1 MTDRLIDASEVAERL
16 GVPVP
21 WVRES
26 TRSEMISDS
35 GGGNPPTVE
44 QLGVHCCPA
53 LGIPLGSA
61 LVDDAFDQVPAIPE
75 RHGVADNELL
85 VAEKRGVDVLFH
97 ELVDDRV
104 VEAGHG
110 GIIA

>member
-1 MTDRLIDASEVAERL
+1 
-16 GVPVP
+16 
-21 WVRES
+21 
-26 TRSEMISDS
+26 
-35 GGGNPPTVE
+35 VE
-44 QLGVHCCPA
+44 QLGVHRCAA

-61 LVDDAFDQVPAIPE
+61 LVVDAFDQVAAIPE
-75 RHGVADNELL
+75 RHGVAGDELL

-97 ELVDDRV
+97 ELVHDRV